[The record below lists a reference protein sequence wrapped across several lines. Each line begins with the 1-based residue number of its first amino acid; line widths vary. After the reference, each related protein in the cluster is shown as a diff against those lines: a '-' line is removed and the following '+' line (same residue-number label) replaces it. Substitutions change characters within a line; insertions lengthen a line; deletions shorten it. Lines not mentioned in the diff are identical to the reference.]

1 MGQLCSRPRTA
12 EDKPAASLHEI
23 AKPGHER
30 KSSHLASNGRPEEL
44 HARHVLAESQP
55 SDAASSE
62 LDVVVQHLHESNYS
76 VTGSAPELLQQ
87 WDHDHR
93 VVLDSIEAAIQ
104 VLIAEHRSSSTPP
117 CFHAHSEKL
126 LAFSLCRGPISTGRV
141 QTTSTQRT
149 TYQLCM

>member
-12 EDKPAASLHEI
+12 GDKPADGLHEVD
-23 AKPGHER
+23 KPGHQR
-30 KSSHLASNGRPEEL
+30 KSSSLASNGHTEEL
-44 HARHVLAESQP
+44 HARRILAESQP

-62 LDVVVQHLHESNYS
+62 LDVVVQHLRESNYS

-104 VLIAEHRSSSTPP
+104 VCIAGHGS
-117 CFHAHSEKL
+117 L
-126 LAFSLCRGPISTGRV
+126 LTLACVHYS
-141 QTTSTQRT
+141 Q
-149 TYQLCM
+149 